1 MALPW
6 LIGAAVIGA
15 GSYIAKKLREEEEE
29 REREERRER
38 RREQEA
44 QERAEQAR
52 RAKALEEQKHAKIR
66 EFVAQGE
73 EQTEDFKQH
82 LNGLIAVEYTQNP
95 AFCAKFS
102 DASDAVN
109 TMESGSYMRVRRV
122 SNPFVVTHKL
132 DLLDRRTRDSLTH
145 FETLYQVE
153 LRPEPAISEAHEQLN
168 YAEEALVGLS
178 HLRQKL
184 EHKRN
189 KLSND

>member
-6 LIGAAVIGA
+6 LIGAALIGA
-15 GSYIAKKLREEEEE
+15 GSYIAKKLSEEEEE

-38 RREQEA
+38 RREREA

-73 EQTEDFKQH
+73 EQTEDFKQL
-82 LNGLIAVEYTQNP
+82 LNGLVSVEYIQDP
-95 AFCAKFS
+95 AFCAKLS
-102 DASDAVN
+102 DESDTVN
-109 TMESGSYMRVRRV
+109 TMESGSYMRVRQV

-132 DLLDRRTRDSLTH
+132 DILDRRTRDSLTH
-145 FETLYQVE
+145 FETFYQVE
-153 LRPEPAISEAHEQLN
+153 LRPEPAISEANEQLN
-168 YAEEALVGLS
+168 YAEEALAKLS
-178 HLRQKL
+178 HFRQKL

-189 KLSND
+189 KLSSD

>member
-6 LIGAAVIGA
+6 LIGAALIGA
-15 GSYIAKKLREEEEE
+15 GSYIAKKLSEEEEE

-38 RREQEA
+38 RREREA

-73 EQTEDFKQH
+73 EQTEDFKQL
-82 LNGLIAVEYTQNP
+82 LNGLVAVEYIQDP
-95 AFCAKFS
+95 AFCAKLS
-102 DASDAVN
+102 DDSDTVN

-132 DLLDRRTRDSLTH
+132 DILDQRTRDSLTH
-145 FETLYQVE
+145 FETFYQVE
-153 LRPEPAISEAHEQLN
+153 LRPEPAISEAHEQLK
-168 YAEEALVGLS
+168 YVEEALAELS
-178 HLRQKL
+178 HFRQKL

-189 KLSND
+189 KLSSD